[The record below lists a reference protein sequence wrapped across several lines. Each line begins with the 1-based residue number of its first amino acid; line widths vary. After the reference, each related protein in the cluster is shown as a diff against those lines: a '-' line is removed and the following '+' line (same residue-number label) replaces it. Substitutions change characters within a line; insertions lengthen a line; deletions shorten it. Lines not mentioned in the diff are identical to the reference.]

1 MTNSNVLKAYL
12 FISGLLLTFIG
23 GSTLI
28 MPVQMKASAGIDLG
42 GNISIINDVR
52 AFAALILT
60 FAVLAILGAFIKRLT
75 YTSTLVSFLLFT
87 ALGLGRLL
95 SIFLDGSPVDGLIK
109 ATGLELIL
117 GLLGLILFSIY
128 KKKD

>member
-1 MTNSNVLKAYL
+1 L
-12 FISGLLLTFIG
+12 
-23 GSTLI
+23 
-28 MPVQMKASAGIDLG
+28 
-42 GNISIINDVR
+42 
-52 AFAALILT
+52 
-60 FAVLAILGAFIKRLT
+60 VLAILGTFIKTLT
-75 YTSTLVSFLLFT
+75 FTSTLVSFLLFT

-95 SIFLDGSPVDGLIK
+95 SIFLDGSPVDGLVK